1 MLRRT
6 ISFIAALTLAS
17 ALCVGAAAEYAPEL
31 DYMELML
38 DAAASGD
45 VSTGLD
51 AQRCRDEKLA
61 ELGLEFEQVDF
72 GELYLLARLIH
83 AEAGSAWLPEEWRM
97 AVGEVA
103 LNRVAS
109 PEFPDTLAE
118 VIEQPG
124 QYYGKGNRYFE
135 KLIPSRECAEA
146 AARLLSGERVLGEP
160 SVVFQANFV
169 LGSGVFLEL
178 EDSALGST
186 YLCYS
191 SHPELYEG

>member
-1 MLRRT
+1 MFKRI
-6 ISFIAALTLAS
+6 ISFIAVLALSS
-17 ALCVGAAAEYAPEL
+17 AMSAGACAEYAPEL

-38 DAAASGD
+38 DAAAAGD
-45 VSTGLD
+45 VSAGIE
-51 AQRCRDEKLA
+51 AQRSRDEKLVG
-61 ELGLEFEQVDF
+61 LGLEFEQVDF
-72 GELYLLARLIH
+72 DELYLLARLIH
-83 AEAGSAWLPEEWRM
+83 AEAGSAWLPEKWRM

-124 QYYGKGNRYFE
+124 QYYGRGNRYFE
-135 KLIPSRECAEA
+135 KLVPSRECAEA
-146 AARLLSGERVLGEP
+146 AARLLSGERVLCEP
-160 SVVFQANFV
+160 SVVFQANFI